1 MKNDL
6 KIRLIPILLI
16 KDGVIVR
23 SRGFEYYQVT
33 GNPFEQVKRF
43 NSWNVDELIY
53 LDISRKGMINI
64 ENSDANIGFT
74 SSGKKVFNK
83 KIRRIE
89 NFVEY
94 LSEKCFM
101 PLAFGGGLNNLNQ
114 IRDILKSG
122 ADKVVLN
129 TIAYKNPNIITECA
143 KLFGS
148 QSIIVSIDYKKV
160 RGDNI
165 VFIEGG
171 SKNTRKNPLEW
182 AEEVQYL
189 GAGEILINSIDRDG
203 SGNGYDL
210 EFYKELVE
218 NIKIPVIV
226 CGGVSRIEHFSTGY
240 KNIKPHALAA
250 ANIFHFIEH
259 SDKVIKK
266 HLHDHGINVRFI

>member
-1 MKNDL
+1 MNNDL

-53 LDISRKGMINI
+53 LDISRKGMIDI
-64 ENSDANIGFT
+64 ENSDSNIGFT

-83 KIRRIE
+83 KIYRIE

-101 PLAFGGGLNNLNQ
+101 PLAFGGGLNNINQ
-114 IRDILKSG
+114 IRNILKSG
-122 ADKVVLN
+122 ADKVVIN
-129 TIAYKNPNIITECA
+129 TTAYYNPKIITDCA

-148 QSIIVSIDYKKV
+148 QSLIVSIDYKKV
-160 RGDNI
+160 QDKNI

-171 SKNTRKNPLEW
+171 SKKTKSSALEW
-182 AEEVQYL
+182 AKEIQDL

-203 SGNGYDL
+203 FGNGYDL
-210 EFYKELVE
+210 EFYKELVD
-218 NIKIPVIV
+218 NINIPIII
-226 CGGVSRIEHFSTGY
+226 CGGVGRMEHFSIGY
-240 KNIKPHALAA
+240 NTIKPHALAA

-266 HLHDHGINVRFI
+266 HLHDHGINVRFS